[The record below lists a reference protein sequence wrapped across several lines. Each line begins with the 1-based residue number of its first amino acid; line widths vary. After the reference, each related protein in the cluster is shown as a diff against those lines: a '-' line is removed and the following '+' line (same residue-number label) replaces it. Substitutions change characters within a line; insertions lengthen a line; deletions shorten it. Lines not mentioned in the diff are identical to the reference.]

1 MNAGWTQR
9 LERRKVTHPERMIP
23 LAFLVGIAFGT
34 LLLWLPLSRADGP
47 TGAPLLVALF
57 TATSALCVTGL
68 TLVDTPTYWSPFGQ
82 AAILALVQ
90 LGGIG
95 IMTGA
100 TLVGLYVTRSMKLSG
115 RLLAS
120 SEMRNLELGD
130 LRSVVR
136 LVLTLSLAVEGV
148 LTLLLF
154 LRFWRGYGLPAGEAL
169 WHGLFHAVSAFNN
182 AGFSTLPEGMQAH
195 ATDGWLLTPLMIGVL
210 LGGIGFPVV
219 HELRKHWRR
228 PAGWS
233 IHTKLTLFG
242 TVGLTLIGMAGTLL
256 FEFDNPNSFGNAGW
270 WERTLGA
277 LFHSVMLRSGGFATH
292 DVAGMEPATHLLSTG
307 LMLIGGGSAS
317 TAGGIRVTTFLLLG
331 FVFWAEV
338 RGQAD
343 AIAFRRRIAP
353 AVQRQ
358 ALALVLA
365 AVGVLSIALLALAA
379 LERLPVERL
388 LFDAVSAFGTVGLT
402 AGPTAAMGTGGQL
415 ILILLMYIGRVSTV
429 SFAAAIALKA
439 RHSPY
444 RYPEER
450 PIVG

>member
-136 LVLTLSLAVEGV
+136 LVLTLSLVVEGV